1 MDHFGRTSMV
11 FGEED
16 ENANVATCSYAAT
29 TASPH
34 PSPGTETEALPW
46 PDSAPGSLEN
56 IADCQDANSGTP
68 VLPENQEWFED
79 VTDTALWEDTNCDR
93 IKSVLIE
100 RGAAVFLNRRSNYP
114 ASARD
119 RTIGGEFRYHVCQY
133 EEVVSLGDHT
143 GFEATLRLDVH
154 TVEQVKEWVQKL
166 KGSSGVTWRVDV
178 TRPRLGKRVLFKASY
193 KCQHRVNPRAAK
205 SSKNTCCQAK
215 MHTTLKSTRGEMK
228 TEDPHMP
235 DLPFKVILINRH
247 NHNLFVAD
255 AIRHRDV
262 GEKANNIL
270 TGLFEIGHTPT
281 SALAVLKHDLQME
294 YGQRYVYVSA
304 NREFAP
310 TCLMYRSGLFHK
322 VCREEYGTQTGPTML
337 AALKLQ
343 VEIYNNKCNDTCAL
357 LGTTSQGAPLV
368 VVCSPLMKKVH
379 QLKHSGELCFI
390 DSSGRTAGCAGGLP
404 LGILLCQSEDEQ
416 TIAQGLEQLKQVV
429 GEKGFAGRGHEGP
442 QLVIT
447 DDCRA
452 ERGALRKAFPK
463 ATLLLCSFHLL
474 QAVWRWLWSKE
485 SGVTHGDRPALFAIV
500 KEMLYC
506 QEIGSVDRLYSEA
519 RGHPVAASYEK
530 FLRYLDRLYAR
541 RECWALSYR
550 GSFLTRGNNTNNFAE
565 AAMRVLK
572 DKILQRTKAFNLPQ
586 LFDLLTS
593 RLETYYEARIVDVAL
608 GRWESFQRAKFLPKM
623 ATLQHRIFSR
633 LRTRSL
639 W

>member
-1 MDHFGRTSMV
+1 
-11 FGEED
+11 
-16 ENANVATCSYAAT
+16 
-29 TASPH
+29 
-34 PSPGTETEALPW
+34 
-46 PDSAPGSLEN
+46 
-56 IADCQDANSGTP
+56 
-68 VLPENQEWFED
+68 
-79 VTDTALWEDTNCDR
+79 
-93 IKSVLIE
+93 
-100 RGAAVFLNRRSNYP
+100 
-114 ASARD
+114 
-119 RTIGGEFRYHVCQY
+119 
-133 EEVVSLGDHT
+133 
-143 GFEATLRLDVH
+143 
-154 TVEQVKEWVQKL
+154 
-166 KGSSGVTWRVDV
+166 
-178 TRPRLGKRVLFKASY
+178 
-193 KCQHRVNPRAAK
+193 
-205 SSKNTCCQAK
+205 
-215 MHTTLKSTRGEMK
+215 
-228 TEDPHMP
+228 
-235 DLPFKVILINRH
+235 
-247 NHNLFVAD
+247 
-255 AIRHRDV
+255 
-262 GEKANNIL
+262 
-270 TGLFEIGHTPT
+270 
-281 SALAVLKHDLQME
+281 ME

-304 NREFAP
+304 NREICP
-310 TCLMYRSGLFHK
+310 DLPYVQRLFHK

-390 DSSGRTAGCAGGLP
+390 DSSGNMDRENCRVFLLLTHSCAGGLP

-452 ERGALRKAFPK
+452 ERGALGKAFPK

-519 RGHPVAASYEK
+519 RGHPVVARYEK

-608 GRWESFQRAKFLPKM
+608 GRWESFQRAKFLPQDGNIAALHIQQIEDKKFVVKGSTQTYDVDM
-623 ATLQHRIFSR
+623 DLELCSCPAGQTGAPCKHQAAVMKHYSCLSHSFLPINPEMRAELMKLTSAETISLDFLQPLRLKRQSCQSFRSAHEPSTTHQEQQDEEAGHFSAPLHPLTPR
-633 LRTRSL
+633 HPHPSV
-639 W
+639 

>member
-1 MDHFGRTSMV
+1 MEYPQLKGW
-11 FGEED
+11 
-16 ENANVATCSYAAT
+16 
-29 TASPH
+29 
-34 PSPGTETEALPW
+34 LP
-46 PDSAPGSLEN
+46 
-56 IADCQDANSGTP
+56 
-68 VLPENQEWFED
+68 
-79 VTDTALWEDTNCDR
+79 
-93 IKSVLIE
+93 
-100 RGAAVFLNRRSNYP
+100 
-114 ASARD
+114 
-119 RTIGGEFRYHVCQY
+119 GEFRYQVCQY

-228 TEDPHMP
+228 
-235 DLPFKVILINRH
+235 H
-247 NHNLFVAD
+247 NHNLFVAH

-262 GEKANNIL
+262 GEKANSIL

-304 NREFAP
+304 NREICP
-310 TCLMYRSGLFHK
+310 DLPYVQRLFHK

-368 VVCSPLMKKVH
+368 VVCSPLMKIVH

-390 DSSGRTAGCAGGLP
+390 DSSGNMDRENCRVFLLLTHSCAGGLP

-416 TIAQGLEQLKQVV
+416 TIAQGLEQLRQVV
-429 GEKGFAGRGHEGP
+429 GEKGFAGRGHEWP

-452 ERGALRKAFPK
+452 ERGALGKAFPK

-519 RGHPVAASYEK
+519 RRHPSS
-530 FLRYLDRLYAR
+530 
-541 RECWALSYR
+541 CSQ
-550 GSFLTRGNNTNNFAE
+550 
-565 AAMRVLK
+565 

-608 GRWESFQRAKFLPKM
+608 GRWESFQRAKFLPQDGNIAASRIQQIEVKKFVVKGSTQAYDVDM
-623 ATLQHRIFSR
+623 DLELCSCPAGQTGALCKHQAAVMKHYSCLSHSFLPINPEMRAELMKLTSAEAGHSVPLYTL
-633 LRTRSL
+633 
-639 W
+639 

>member
-1 MDHFGRTSMV
+1 
-11 FGEED
+11 
-16 ENANVATCSYAAT
+16 
-29 TASPH
+29 
-34 PSPGTETEALPW
+34 
-46 PDSAPGSLEN
+46 
-56 IADCQDANSGTP
+56 
-68 VLPENQEWFED
+68 
-79 VTDTALWEDTNCDR
+79 
-93 IKSVLIE
+93 
-100 RGAAVFLNRRSNYP
+100 
-114 ASARD
+114 
-119 RTIGGEFRYHVCQY
+119 
-133 EEVVSLGDHT
+133 
-143 GFEATLRLDVH
+143 
-154 TVEQVKEWVQKL
+154 VKEWVQKL

-205 SSKNTCCQAK
+205 SKEHLLSSKNAHDTQEY
-215 MHTTLKSTRGEMK
+215 SWGNE
-228 TEDPHMP
+228 
-235 DLPFKVILINRH
+235 VILINRH
-247 NHNLFVAD
+247 NHNLFV
-255 AIRHRDV
+255 HRDV

-270 TGLFEIGHTPT
+270 TGLFGIGHTPT

-304 NREFAP
+304 NREICP
-310 TCLMYRSGLFHK
+310 DLPYVQRLFHK
-322 VCREEYGTQTGPTML
+322 VCREEYGTRTGPTML

-343 VEIYNNKCNDTCAL
+343 
-357 LGTTSQGAPLV
+357 
-368 VVCSPLMKKVH
+368 KVH

-390 DSSGRTAGCAGGLP
+390 DSSGNMDRENCRVFLLLTHSCAGGLP

-442 QLVIT
+442 QLQFGGG
-447 DDCRA
+447 C
-452 ERGALRKAFPK
+452 GARRVGSLTETA
-463 ATLLLCSFHLL
+463 
-474 QAVWRWLWSKE
+474 
-485 SGVTHGDRPALFAIV
+485 ALFAIV

-550 GSFLTRGNNTNNFAE
+550 GSFLTRGNHTNNFAE

-593 RLETYYEARIVDVAL
+593 RLETYYEARIVDVC
-608 GRWESFQRAKFLPKM
+608 GEGIYPNNKPSPPEV
-623 ATLQHRIFSR
+623 
-633 LRTRSL
+633 SL
-639 W
+639 VIGHKKISHQMTSLLWIT

>member
-1 MDHFGRTSMV
+1 
-11 FGEED
+11 
-16 ENANVATCSYAAT
+16 
-29 TASPH
+29 
-34 PSPGTETEALPW
+34 
-46 PDSAPGSLEN
+46 
-56 IADCQDANSGTP
+56 
-68 VLPENQEWFED
+68 
-79 VTDTALWEDTNCDR
+79 
-93 IKSVLIE
+93 
-100 RGAAVFLNRRSNYP
+100 
-114 ASARD
+114 
-119 RTIGGEFRYHVCQY
+119 
-133 EEVVSLGDHT
+133 
-143 GFEATLRLDVH
+143 
-154 TVEQVKEWVQKL
+154 
-166 KGSSGVTWRVDV
+166 
-178 TRPRLGKRVLFKASY
+178 
-193 KCQHRVNPRAAK
+193 
-205 SSKNTCCQAK
+205 
-215 MHTTLKSTRGEMK
+215 
-228 TEDPHMP
+228 
-235 DLPFKVILINRH
+235 
-247 NHNLFVAD
+247 
-255 AIRHRDV
+255 
-262 GEKANNIL
+262 
-270 TGLFEIGHTPT
+270 
-281 SALAVLKHDLQME
+281 ME

-304 NREFAP
+304 NREICP
-310 TCLMYRSGLFHK
+310 DLPYVQRLFHK

-343 VEIYNNKCNDTCAL
+343 VESYNNKCNDTCAL

-390 DSSGRTAGCAGGLP
+390 DSSGNMDRENCRVFLLLTHSCAGGLP

-452 ERGALRKAFPK
+452 ERGALGKAFPK

-519 RGHPVAASYEK
+519 RGHPVVARYEK

-608 GRWESFQRAKFLPKM
+608 GRWESFQRAKFLPQDGNIAALHIQQVMDITAEK
-623 ATLQHRIFSR
+623 T
-633 LRTRSL
+633 
-639 W
+639 

>member
-1 MDHFGRTSMV
+1 PCNPGDNPSHLFSETSV
-11 FGEED
+11 HGPRLYSGYVQLPCSALILKGLED
-16 ENANVATCSYAAT
+16 
-29 TASPH
+29 
-34 PSPGTETEALPW
+34 GMEAILGIAQGQWMPW
-46 PDSAPGSLEN
+46 PGDSYGPVWRCGVRRGLGGSPEGVSLLGRSASKRRKRYAGLVMELEAHTLYGVDSQCECRHRPN
-56 IADCQDANSGTP
+56 ARRLSGLQYTLVSLINTP
-68 VLPENQEWFED
+68 WGAVAGWLP
-79 VTDTALWEDTNCDR
+79 
-93 IKSVLIE
+93 
-100 RGAAVFLNRRSNYP
+100 
-114 ASARD
+114 
-119 RTIGGEFRYHVCQY
+119 GEFRYHVCQY

-205 SSKNTCCQAK
+205 SSKKHLLSSKNAHDTQEY
-215 MHTTLKSTRGEMK
+215 SWGNE
-228 TEDPHMP
+228 
-235 DLPFKVILINRH
+235 VILINRH
-247 NHNLFVAD
+247 NHNRFVAD
-255 AIRHRDV
+255 AIRHQDV
-262 GEKANNIL
+262 GEKVNSLL

-304 NREFAP
+304 NREICP
-310 TCLMYRSGLFHK
+310 DLPYVQRLFHK

-390 DSSGRTAGCAGGLP
+390 DSSGNMDRENCRVFLLLTHSCAGGLP

-452 ERGALRKAFPK
+452 ERGALGKAFPK

-485 SGVTHGDRPALFAIV
+485 SEVTHGERPALFAIV

-506 QEIGSVDRLYSEA
+506 QEIGRVDRLYSEA
-519 RGHPVAASYEK
+519 RGHPVAARNKKQHYGLK
-530 FLRYLDRLYAR
+530 TYCRN
-541 RECWALSYR
+541 LS
-550 GSFLTRGNNTNNFAE
+550 
-565 AAMRVLK
+565 
-572 DKILQRTKAFNLPQ
+572 TKLNKQ
-586 LFDLLTS
+586 
-593 RLETYYEARIVDVAL
+593 Y
-608 GRWESFQRAKFLPKM
+608 
-623 ATLQHRIFSR
+623 
-633 LRTRSL
+633 
-639 W
+639 